1 MFERLSSFFILIM
14 VGLLASQASANTLA
28 PLVTPSVSTAVTTN
42 NTPLMVQQSFA
53 QWRAGLRM
61 EAVNQGIAP
70 LLFEQAFAGLSP
82 DPQVIAADQSQP
94 EFSRPVWEY
103 LDSAVSSWRVARGK
117 ALLAEQAKTLQAI
130 EARYQVEPSILVA
143 VWGMESSFGR
153 QIGSKN
159 VIRSLATLAYE
170 GRRSDFWR
178 SQLIAALHILQEGD
192 ISPNGMLGSWAGA
205 MGQTQFMPT
214 TYRQYAVDFDGNGRR
229 DIWNSSADA
238 LASAAN
244 YLSLS
249 GWQHGLPW
257 GLEVQLPTRGFDYAM
272 ADGEQR
278 KSLSQWLAL
287 GVTLRSDEINRK
299 HLAQQS
305 ATLFLPSGHQGPAYL
320 LLDNFRSILKYN
332 NSTSYALAIGLLS
345 NALQGDYRTP
355 AAWPKHERMLSHKER
370 IELQTLLNQLGF
382 SSGNADGII
391 GVNSR
396 QAVRSFQQAQ
406 GLPADG
412 YPNDALLDNV
422 RKAASK
428 VYSKQLQR

>member
-1 MFERLSSFFILIM
+1 M
-14 VGLLASQASANTLA
+14 
-28 PLVTPSVSTAVTTN
+28 
-42 NTPLMVQQSFA
+42 
-53 QWRAGLRM
+53 
-61 EAVNQGIAP
+61 
-70 LLFEQAFAGLSP
+70 
-82 DPQVIAADQSQP
+82 
-94 EFSRPVWEY
+94 
-103 LDSAVSSWRVARGK
+103 WRVARGK
-117 ALLAEQAKTLQAI
+117 ALLVEHAKTLQAI
-130 EARYQVEPSILVA
+130 EARYPVEPSILVA

-159 VIRSLATLAYE
+159 VIRSLATLAYQ

-178 SQLIAALHILQEGD
+178 SQLLAALHILQEGD
-192 ISPNGMLGSWAGA
+192 IIPSGMLGSWAGA

-214 TYRQYAVDFDGNGRR
+214 TYRQYAVDFDADGRR

-249 GWQHGLPW
+249 GWQHGQPW
-257 GLEVQLPTRGFDYAM
+257 GLEVQLPTRGFNYAL
-272 ADGEQR
+272 ADGVQT
-278 KSLSQWLAL
+278 KSLSQWRAL
-287 GVTLRSDEINRK
+287 GVTLRSDTANGQNLE
-299 HLAQQS
+299 QQPT
-305 ATLFLPSGHQGPAYL
+305 TLFLPSGHQGPAYL

-345 NALQGDYRTP
+345 NALEGDYRAP
-355 AAWPKHERMLSHKER
+355 AAWPKHERMLSRQER

-382 SSGNADGII
+382 SSGNPDGII

-396 QAVRSFQQAQ
+396 QAVRSFQQVQ

-412 YPNDALLDNV
+412 YPNDALLNSV

-428 VYSKQLQR
+428 AY